1 MRAIMTELLPGVTGT
16 DSQKADVIYAATV
29 LGFCAVHGQL
39 GHQFAFE
46 GEAWNTRMGNNDA
59 ELLAYQ
65 EFLDIL
71 SGLSAILDDTVGR
84 GAGNWVKDDL
94 SPTMDHHNRMIC
106 GWPGGQAMAPHSR
119 VFIGDRLDDPHGT
132 RPRGP
137 ERHSMILGTVASR
150 VTAEVNPHV
159 GFCGVGAYTGAVMEQ
174 GQEAVFSST
183 TQCFVAPGLA
193 DRWTPAHAGVN
204 GPAHAQGRPQGLG
217 PAPVGAAAVG
227 YSHGMNYAM
236 RDALATSPTAVAL
249 EISSGTVTTK
259 QASCFGCTT
268 YMWAC
273 GFPPSATHLGSALS
287 WHPIPAALET
297 DAKKRAIVEAMNTR
311 YHLQVH
317 GYLMRGADIMIR
329 AGALSGGNGKYYVTT
344 THTAIA
350 RGLLRLQQAREAR
363 AHEIGANYFLD
374 ACMDHKNDKVRLK
387 GAILSHF
394 DGQAAVG

>member
-1 MRAIMTELLPGVTGT
+1 MTELLPGVTGT
-16 DSQKADVIYAATV
+16 DSQKADVIYTATV

-39 GHQFAFE
+39 RHQFAFE
-46 GEAWNTRMGNNDA
+46 AEAWNTHMGDNDA
-59 ELLAYQ
+59 ELAAYQ

-84 GAGNWVKDDL
+84 GAGDCVKDGL
-94 SPTMDHHNRMIC
+94 SPTQDHHNKMIC
-106 GWPGGQAMAPHSR
+106 GWPGGQAMAPHAR

-132 RPRGP
+132 RPSGP
-137 ERHSMILGTVASR
+137 ARQRLILGTIGSR
-150 VTAEVNPHV
+150 VTAEVDADV
-159 GFCGVGAYTGAVMEQ
+159 GFCGVGAYTGAVMEE
-174 GQEAVFSST
+174 GQAAVFSST
-183 TQCFVAPGLA
+183 TQCFVAPGAA
-193 DRWTPAHAGVN
+193 DRWTPPHAGVN
-204 GPAHAQGRPQGLG
+204 AVAHHHARPLGLG
-217 PAPVGAAAVG
+217 AAPVGPVVG

-249 EISSGTVTTK
+249 EISSGAVTTK

-297 DAKKRAIVEAMNTR
+297 DPKKRAIVEAMNTR

-317 GYLMRGADIMIR
+317 GYLLRGAAILAE
-329 AGALSGGNGKYYVTT
+329 AGRRSGNNGKYYVTS
-344 THTAIA
+344 THATIA

-363 AHEIGANYFLD
+363 AHEVGANYFLD
-374 ACMDHKNDKVRLK
+374 ACMDHKNDKLRIK

-394 DGQAAVG
+394 DGRAAAPSP